1 MSGRRTK
8 IVATVGPAS
17 DNPELLR
24 AMIEAGLDVAR
35 ISLAHGS
42 LDEAIARYRRVREVS
57 AKTGRLVGT
66 MIDLPGPKV
75 RVASFPDGGIS
86 LPQGA
91 SVTMRTGHDAST
103 AEVIEVEYEGLL
115 DDVRPGDRLAFGDG
129 NVVVEV
135 TAIDNDAVATTT
147 LHGGQLSGRPGLHIP
162 SDRLTVA
169 TPTDEDLV
177 KLDAFVDEGVDMVAV
192 SFVRSAHDVRR
203 VGTEPHPRGPLVI
216 AKIET
221 RAAVENLAG
230 IIDASDAIMVARG
243 DLGTECSIEE
253 LPHLQKLIIRECIAG
268 GLPAITATQM
278 LDSMVHSPLP
288 TRAEASDVAN
298 AVFDGSSAVMLSA
311 ETAIGDH
318 PALVIRTMARLAQRA
333 DEEFDDKAWARQLT
347 ELRVTGSDDGTS
359 TVTDA
364 MTLASWR
371 ASAELGIKTIIC
383 ISGTGF
389 TVRSMARHRP
399 HAAILGFSSDQRTV
413 QQLTLSWGVTPLLLD
428 SDGSYEDRVTSAV
441 RQASAEGLV
450 EPGELVAVLAGIDQR
465 SRSTDVLRIVRV

>member
-8 IVATVGPAS
+8 LVATLGPAS
-17 DNPELLR
+17 DSPDVLR
-24 AMIEAGLDVAR
+24 AMIDAGLDVAR

-42 LDEAIARYRRVREVS
+42 LDEAIDRYRRVRKVS
-57 AKTGRLVGT
+57 EEAGRLVGT
-66 MIDLPGPKV
+66 LIDLPGPKV
-75 RVASFPDGGIS
+75 RVATFPEGGIS
-86 LPQGA
+86 LAQGA
-91 SVTMRTGHDAST
+91 SVTLRAGDSAST
-103 AEVIEVEYEGLL
+103 AEVIEVEYDRLL
-115 DDVRPGDRLAFGDG
+115 DDIRPGDRLAFGDG
-129 NVVVEV
+129 NVVLEV
-135 TAIDNDAVATTT
+135 TAIDGDAVRSTT

-162 SDRLTVA
+162 SDRLTIA
-169 TPTDEDLV
+169 TPTPEDLV

-253 LPHLQKLIIRECIAG
+253 LPHLQKRIIRDCIAG

-278 LDSMVHSPLP
+278 LDSMVHSPVP

-298 AVFDGSSAVMLSA
+298 AVFDGSSAIMLSA

-318 PALVIRTMARLAQRA
+318 PELVIKTMARLAQRA
-333 DEEFDDKAWARQLT
+333 DEEFDDEAWARQLT
-347 ELRVTGSDDGTS
+347 ELQVTGSDSTS

-371 ASAELGIKTIIC
+371 ASAELGVKTIIC

-399 HAAILGFSSDQRTV
+399 HAAILGFSTNERTV
-413 QQLTLSWGVTPLLLD
+413 QQLTLSWGVTPLLLE
-428 SDGSYEDRVTSAV
+428 SDGSYEDRVSTAV
-441 RQASAEGLV
+441 RQACAEGLIQ
-450 EPGELVAVLAGIDQR
+450 PGELVAVLAGIEQR
-465 SRSTDVLRIVRV
+465 SKSTDVLRIVRV